1 MTPRES
7 FIAFARSIHAQCPNG
22 HSVDLRRHVAM
33 QQRALCGQHGR
44 VIPTQQGFCPDCG
57 GYALSIVV
65 APSDWTA
72 HRNPVLLS
80 AKTTECVAEGAAEAG
95 PMGDLI

>member
-1 MTPRES
+1 MVLTMNQLLQLFFGRHCPSHDQFFRSDCCPRCVRER
-7 FIAFARSIHAQCPNG
+7 FVR
-22 HSVDLRRHVAM
+22 
-33 QQRALCGQHGR
+33 QQTHDERKEWIKSEGSWPISAE
-44 VIPTQQGFCPDCG
+44 
-57 GYALSIVV
+57 
-65 APSDWTA
+65 PSDWTA